1 MGAADR
7 RVLSARLSLAV
18 VTIRPSGNRLLIRYR
33 SDRHLPT
40 LAALATV
47 GFTVGLLI
55 DDQSRRWL
63 DSPA

>member
-1 MGAADR
+1 
-7 RVLSARLSLAV
+7 LLIRL
-18 VTIRPSGNRLLIRYR
+18 SGNRLLTRHR
-33 SDRHLPT
+33 SDRPLPT
-40 LAALATV
+40 LAAPATV